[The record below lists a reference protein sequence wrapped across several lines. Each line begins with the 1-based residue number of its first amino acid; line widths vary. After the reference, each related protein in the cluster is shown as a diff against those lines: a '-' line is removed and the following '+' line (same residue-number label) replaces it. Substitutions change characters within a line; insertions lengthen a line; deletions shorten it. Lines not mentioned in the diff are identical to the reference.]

1 MLIKVADDRTK
12 RLKLLEELQKVEHLN
27 FPQRDWLRQQLR
39 CLSPGSAKA
48 REAAHYLD
56 VVFAASNNHAVLH
69 DLRLEA
75 GGQIAHIDHLVLD
88 QSLTFFLVETKN
100 YKGSLHIDGRGGF
113 MVEYPGDPISAIES
127 PLEQIRSHEAV
138 LKKVLES
145 LGIIEQAGTQPNFVH
160 LVMVHPK
167 SMIHRADPKAFDSSM
182 VIKADQFSTWHK
194 AYAGKVKA
202 AEVSTDLLGGSSE
215 NSVKVWGEQ
224 LKAEHRPVN
233 QLDLPDFMKPV
244 ALAEKPKAAVPQVC
258 AICGKKL
265 SPKVAKFCADKLIRF
280 NGRLYCY
287 EHQADKK

>member
-1 MLIKVADDRTK
+1 VLIKVADDRSK

-39 CLSPGSAKA
+39 CLSPDFAKT

-56 VVFAASNNHAVLH
+56 VVFATSKSHALLH

-75 GGQIAHIDHLVLD
+75 GGQVADIDHLVFD
-88 QSLTFFLVETKN
+88 QTLTFFLLETKT
-100 YKGSLHIDGRGGF
+100 YKGSLHIDGQGGF
-113 MVEYPGDPISAIES
+113 MVEYPGDPISAIDS
-127 PLEQIRSHEAV
+127 PLEQIRGHEAV
-138 LKKVLES
+138 LRKILER
-145 LGIIEQAGTQPNFVH
+145 LGIIEPAGTQPRFVH

-202 AEVSTDLLGGSSE
+202 AEVSAGLLGGQVQDC
-215 NSVKVWGEQ
+215 VKAWGEQ

-233 QLDLPDFMKPV
+233 QLELPDFMKPV
-244 ALAEKPKAAVPQVC
+244 ALAEKPKATVPQVC
-258 AICGKKL
+258 ATCGKKL
-265 SPKVAKFCADKLIRF
+265 SPKVAKFCADMLIRF